1 MITVANRA
9 TPPPLTLE
17 QQENAMT
24 SEGAP
29 PAGQMPGPIHPRPT
43 PTDPITRV
51 TLHLE
56 PAPDRSRY
64 VIKS

>member
-9 TPPPLTLE
+9 TPQPLSQE
-17 QQENAMT
+17 QQEDAMT

-29 PAGQMPGPIHPRPT
+29 PAGQMPGPIHTEPL

-51 TLHLE
+51 TLHLV
-56 PAPDRSRY
+56 PAEDLARNARPT
-64 VIKS
+64 

>member
-9 TPPPLTLE
+9 TPQSITQE
-17 QQENAMT
+17 QQENDMT

-29 PAGQMPGPIHPRPT
+29 PAGHVPGPLHPT
-43 PTDPITRV
+43 HTNPITRV

-56 PAPDRSRY
+56 PAADRDRY
-64 VIKS
+64 VIRS